1 MRTKSI
7 TQSDTVAP
15 RVRKQSPAT
24 TTPVGSFLQLPLR
37 TQKPR
42 SRGLTI
48 AIDHGVATR
57 AFCDVITS
65 HTDLID
71 MVKFGWGTCLVTK
84 DIRTKVTTLQSAG
97 INYFF
102 GGTLFEKALSQGQLD
117 GYIALCRSFGCPAVE
132 VSDGTI
138 AMSQADKA
146 AHIRRLTQSFMVLSE
161 VGHKGGERSLAM
173 DGHQWVEAIKEE
185 LAAGASYVILEAR
198 ESGRSGI
205 CRPDGELR
213 SELLEEIITSG
224 LPTDRLVFEAP
235 TKVLQEY
242 LIKRLGTNVNCANI
256 PLDDIV
262 GLETLRVG
270 LRFDTFMHFE
280 ANTNANQA
288 IQPAPRML

>member
-1 MRTKSI
+1 MTLASDKSI
-7 TQSDTVAP
+7 FDLDVAHAD
-15 RVRKQSPAT
+15 PASAAAT
-24 TTPVGSFLQLPLR
+24 RPVGSFLQLPLR

-57 AFCDVITS
+57 AFHDVVTS
-65 HTDLID
+65 HADLID

-84 DIRTKVTTLQSAG
+84 DIRTKVDTLQCAG

-102 GGTLFEKALSQGQLD
+102 GGTLFEKAIWQGQLD
-117 GYIALCRSFGCPAVE
+117 GYIALCRSFGCSAVE

-138 AMSQADKA
+138 AMSRADKVV
-146 AHIRRLTQSFMVLSE
+146 HIRCLTQSFMVMSE
-161 VGHKGGERSLAM
+161 VGHKGEERSLAM
-173 DGHQWVEAIKEE
+173 DGHQWLEAIEEE
-185 LAAGASYVILEAR
+185 LAAGASYIILEAR
-198 ESGRSGI
+198 ESGTSGI
-205 CRPDGELR
+205 CHSNGELR

-235 TKVLQEY
+235 TKALQAY
-242 LIKRLGTNVNCANI
+242 LVQRLGANVNCANV
-256 PLDDIV
+256 PLDGIV

-280 ANTNANQA
+280 GKLHA
-288 IQPAPRML
+288 